1 MLIGI
6 GLIVGGIPH
15 AGVWSALCLFLAVV
29 QLPPTIVV
37 LPIVIYV
44 LSDGATVGSVV
55 FTLWMILASASDN
68 VLKPILL
75 ARGVDVPMLV
85 IFIGSIGGFV
95 SSGFVGL
102 FIGPVVLSVGYELFL
117 AWIEQRTTPA
127 REAARP

>member
-1 MLIGI
+1 M
-6 GLIVGGIPH
+6 PH

-29 QLPPTIVV
+29 QLPPSLVV
-37 LPIVIYV
+37 IPIVIYT
-44 LSDGATVGSVV
+44 LSGGATVGSIL
-55 FTLWMILASASDN
+55 FTIWMIFASLSDN

-102 FIGPVVLSVGYELFL
+102 FIGPVVLAVGYELL
-117 AWIEQRTTPA
+117 RAWVEQRRTPA
-127 REAARP
+127 RETA